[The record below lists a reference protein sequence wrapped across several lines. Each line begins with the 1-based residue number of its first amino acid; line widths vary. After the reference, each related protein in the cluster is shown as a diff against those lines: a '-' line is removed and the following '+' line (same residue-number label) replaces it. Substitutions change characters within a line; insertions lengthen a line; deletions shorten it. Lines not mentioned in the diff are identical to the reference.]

1 MSKIIKYIWIYY
13 QIYSKCTKIYLN
25 YFSDLHWYHLS
36 LSWTTAVASLKF
48 SLLLLLFSYSLFFNI
63 ASWMSCKKKTK
74 HQIMSLLW
82 SNSPK
87 ALQLLWQNLCHG
99 LWSPRDLSTTSVI
112 FSPRRYFLCGL
123 CFSHTIAYC
132 LFLKLS
138 KLVSASGALHW
149 ILEYTVLRI
158 LFSKI
163 AYGYLT
169 FFRPL
174 LKY

>member
-36 LSWTTAVASLKF
+36 LSWTTTVASLKF

-63 ASWMSCKKKTK
+63 ASWMSLKKKT
-74 HQIMSLLW
+74 
-82 SNSPK
+82 SNNVITLIKLSKGTPTP
-87 ALQLLWQNLCHG
+87 LWQNLCHG
-99 LWSPRDLSTTSVI
+99 LWSPHDLSTTSVI
-112 FSPRRYFLCGL
+112 FSPCRYFLCGL

-138 KLVSASGALHW
+138 NLVSASGALHW